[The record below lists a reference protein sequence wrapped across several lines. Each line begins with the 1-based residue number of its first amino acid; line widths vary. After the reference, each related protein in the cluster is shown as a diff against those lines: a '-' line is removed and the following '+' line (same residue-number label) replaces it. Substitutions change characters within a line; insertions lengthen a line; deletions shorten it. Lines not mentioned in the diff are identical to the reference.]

1 MFLGGTAVTNGE
13 SDDPVRPYAASPCL
27 AGELDAEGRV
37 PLCSAEIV
45 DLLNQL
51 VEGERAGAR
60 GLIDLDTEVKDA
72 TLRVLLNAVAKDE
85 ARFCAMLSHHVT
97 RLGGTASR
105 VTGVFYDKLKA
116 RATLADKLKLLD
128 RGQSAVVRMLV
139 DAIPRIKDMALR
151 DDLEDMRAVHV
162 YNIERCAKYL

>member
-1 MFLGGTAVTNGE
+1 MSNNE
-13 SDDPVRPYAASPCL
+13 SDEPVRSFASSPCL

-45 DLLNQL
+45 NLLNQL

-60 GLIDLDTEVKDA
+60 GLIDMDTEVEDA
-72 TLRVLLNAVAKDE
+72 ALRELLTAVAKDE

-97 RLGGTASR
+97 RLGGDASR
-105 VTGVFYDKLKA
+105 ATGVFYDKLKA
-116 RATLADKLKLLD
+116 RETLADKLKLLD

-139 DAIPRIKDMALR
+139 DAIPRIKDTALR
-151 DDLEDMRAVHV
+151 DDLDEMREVHV
-162 YNIERCAKYL
+162 RNIESCARYL